1 MIIEFYKHRKE
12 TAEIDSFLEQIR
24 LRQGLVGES
33 LMASVH
39 RPAGFTKEHSIIPR
53 LAALLYLASL
63 PALIMQRLPLLLLP
77 TAVLVWFAYR
87 QIQYGRQ
94 PSEYRQAIRRYLR
107 GDYDEAIDILESLRR
122 RIPDYLP
129 TYFCLAEACV
139 RGGRF
144 EEALQVASRLASDYP
159 DVAAGWKA
167 DIWLFKRID
176 QRRRET
182 V

>member
-1 MIIEFYKHRKE
+1 
-12 TAEIDSFLEQIR
+12 
-24 LRQGLVGES
+24 
-33 LMASVH
+33 
-39 RPAGFTKEHSIIPR
+39 
-53 LAALLYLASL
+53 
-63 PALIMQRLPLLLLP
+63 
-77 TAVLVWFAYR
+77 
-87 QIQYGRQ
+87 
-94 PSEYRQAIRRYLR
+94 
-107 GDYDEAIDILESLRR
+107 LESLRR

-159 DVAAGWKA
+159 DVARRMES